1 MRRIFAMLAL
11 LGAVTLGAP
20 SWAEEKPAAAGG
32 VSLLMDA
39 FSLLVVR

>member
-20 SWAEEKPAAAGG
+20 SWAEEKPAAPAKR
-32 VSLLMDA
+32 A
-39 FSLLVVR
+39 KKAQ